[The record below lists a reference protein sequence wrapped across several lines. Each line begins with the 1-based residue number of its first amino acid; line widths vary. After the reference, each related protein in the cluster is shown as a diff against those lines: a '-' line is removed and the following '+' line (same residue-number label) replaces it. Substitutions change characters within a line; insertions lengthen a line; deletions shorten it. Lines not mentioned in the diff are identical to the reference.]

1 MTDRGQD
8 HTDADGDRSRA
19 RPRLKDVSHTNPYT
33 GESFG
38 ETTTY
43 QRGPTV
49 AADGGRD
56 PDREPSDGD
65 GEAEAEADA
74 DVEAEDREETLQDV
88 DHEPPDGEGTQA
100 TYERG
105 NEGRDAVR

>member
-1 MTDRGQD
+1 MTERK
-8 HTDADGDRSRA
+8 
-19 RPRLKDVSHTNPYT
+19 RLGEISHTNPYT
-33 GESFG
+33 DKSFG

-43 QRGPTV
+43 RRGPVLAT
-49 AADGGRD
+49 DGGRD
-56 PDREPSDGD
+56 PER
-65 GEAEAEADA
+65 EAESDTEVEEDA
-74 DVEAEDREETLQDV
+74 DDDTLRDI